1 MQSRRTVLWAL
12 TALLAS
18 SISLSTGCR
27 HEVPIG
33 KIKPDKVEI
42 KVDEVAHL
50 ELLLSTNFEGVYR
63 EMWKVEPAELGEV
76 YFNQAELKR
85 REASFQGKIAGKG
98 KLVVYG
104 FYGDAKKPYRLASIP
119 VTVE

>member
-1 MQSRRTVLWAL
+1 MQSRRTILWAL

-18 SISLSTGCR
+18 SLPLAAGCKN
-27 HEVPIG
+27 EAPIG
-33 KIKPDKVEI
+33 KIKPTKVEV

-63 EMWKVEPAELGEV
+63 EIWKVEPPELGEV

-85 REASFQGKIAGKG
+85 REATFHSKVAGKG
-98 KLVVYG
+98 KIVVFG
-104 FYGDAKKPYRLASIP
+104 FYGDAKKPYRLASVP
-119 VTVE
+119 LTVE